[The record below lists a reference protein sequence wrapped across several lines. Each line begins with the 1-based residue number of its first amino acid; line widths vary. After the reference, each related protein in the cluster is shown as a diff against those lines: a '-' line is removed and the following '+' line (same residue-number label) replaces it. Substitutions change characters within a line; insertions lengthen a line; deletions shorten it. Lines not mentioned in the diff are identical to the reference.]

1 MGMQLEHGQDMD
13 IDYYWAGADSGKL
26 YLQKLWQ
33 KSYQKFAKVSRS
45 ANKR

>member
-1 MGMQLEHGQDMD
+1 MDMQHGHGQDMD

-26 YLQKLWQ
+26 HLQKLWQ
-33 KSYQKFAKVSRS
+33 KSYQKLAKVSRS